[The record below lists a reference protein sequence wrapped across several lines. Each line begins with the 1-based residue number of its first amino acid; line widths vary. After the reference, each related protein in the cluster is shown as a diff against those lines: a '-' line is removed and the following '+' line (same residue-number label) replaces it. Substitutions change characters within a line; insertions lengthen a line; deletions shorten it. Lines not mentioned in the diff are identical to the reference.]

1 MKTLSFSKLY
11 SHPDKALER
20 HLINS
25 AKIALENLKEGH
37 VRAFDTYDK
46 AILEK
51 VILTSCLCHDIG
63 KSTKYF
69 QQYLFASEDEKN
81 KLKNMDET
89 RHGLLSA
96 ISCFYAVEKQL
107 EDEQISGDQRAFL
120 SFIAFLIVRRHHGN
134 LGDVVDETVISKK
147 NEEIL
152 SNQIKSIDTEKLS
165 ILNEHLQRNGLKQDI
180 SKDLLTK
187 WTSIIKKDLRK
198 IKRKLRHLDKQK
210 NLNFYLMTNYLFSLL
225 IDADKSEVVV
235 GENIERRK
243 ISLDSLVVDNYKT
256 SLEFKRSKMNF
267 LREQAYQEVLK
278 NEVNLND
285 RVFSINLPTGLG
297 KTFTS
302 FSFALNLRE
311 KIRKEKNFTPRIIYS
326 LPFLSIIEQNAEKIE
341 EILEYNGVKVDT
353 SILLK
358 HHHLSEVYYKK
369 DDDEFEQD
377 QAKILIEG
385 WNSEIVITTFVQLFH
400 TLISNKNKSLR
411 KFHRLSG
418 SIIILDEVQSI
429 PFKYWLLVKGIF
441 EKATQELDCYIVFV
455 TATEPLIFE
464 RNEVLPL
471 IDRTSYF
478 AAMDR
483 VTIKPQLE
491 KDMTID
497 EFVDSVNIE
506 EDKSYLFI
514 FNTIKSVKAFY
525 NQLKKKVNDE
535 VAFLSTHV
543 TPFERLERI
552 NKMRKGKI
560 RFAVATQLVEAG
572 VDIDFDVVY
581 RDIAPLDSINQAAG
595 RCNRN
600 WDGEGS
606 KGEVIVISL
615 KDEKRLYSDYIY
627 DRVLIDITRNILNQ
641 KQEIPEKDFLD
652 IVEIYYREVKDKKSS
667 DTSRELIQAVYK
679 MKYDSVDETTCIRD
693 FRLIS
698 QDYPKLD
705 VFIEIND
712 DAKIVWG
719 KYVKIKEIKNLFKRR
734 LAFSEIKADFY
745 NFTVSIPATVDNL
758 PPEVAGFRYVNNN
771 SLDEYYDET
780 TGFKCE
786 GVTAIW

>member
-1 MKTLSFSKLY
+1 M
-11 SHPDKALER
+11 
-20 HLINS
+20 
-25 AKIALENLKEGH
+25 
-37 VRAFDTYDK
+37 
-46 AILEK
+46 
-51 VILTSCLCHDIG
+51 
-63 KSTKYF
+63 
-69 QQYLFASEDEKN
+69 
-81 KLKNMDET
+81 
-89 RHGLLSA
+89 
-96 ISCFYAVEKQL
+96 
-107 EDEQISGDQRAFL
+107 
-120 SFIAFLIVRRHHGN
+120 
-134 LGDVVDETVISKK
+134 
-147 NEEIL
+147 
-152 SNQIKSIDTEKLS
+152 
-165 ILNEHLQRNGLKQDI
+165 
-180 SKDLLTK
+180 
-187 WTSIIKKDLRK
+187 
-198 IKRKLRHLDKQK
+198 
-210 NLNFYLMTNYLFSLL
+210 
-225 IDADKSEVVV
+225 
-235 GENIERRK
+235 
-243 ISLDSLVVDNYKT
+243 
-256 SLEFKRSKMNF
+256 
-267 LREQAYQEVLK
+267 
-278 NEVNLND
+278 
-285 RVFSINLPTGLG
+285 
-297 KTFTS
+297 
-302 FSFALNLRE
+302 
-311 KIRKEKNFTPRIIYS
+311 
-326 LPFLSIIEQNAEKIE
+326 SIIEQNAEKIE